1 MKHFHYINDILSN
14 NKNKELLKQLVSEK
28 FFELITQLNNFPLIE
43 HDGQHDL
50 FVRTIPLFDNHLK
63 LLRTLECNVLIADRD
78 VYIITNQRESIM
90 DEIIEKIWYQRKQR
104 DSTIFSLILEFNTHI
119 LSTITMLERTIEQ
132 FKSTTLQ
139 SEEYT
144 ESTVKDIMK
153 LKLTIG
159 MFRST
164 VAPLTELI
172 QQFFERVN
180 HPDISTRKARTN
192 QVSYMLKQITSKT
205 TYLYDNISILAET
218 SNSIQDI
225 RASNIMKTLTIIS
238 SIFIPLSFITGVFGM
253 NFAVNDLF
261 SAQNFYILLII
272 MSSIGWMM
280 YIVFRYK
287 RRF

>member
-1 MKHFHYINDILSN
+1 
-14 NKNKELLKQLVSEK
+14 
-28 FFELITQLNNFPLIE
+28 
-43 HDGQHDL
+43 
-50 FVRTIPLFDNHLK
+50 
-63 LLRTLECNVLIADRD
+63 
-78 VYIITNQRESIM
+78 
-90 DEIIEKIWYQRKQR
+90 
-104 DSTIFSLILEFNTHI
+104 
-119 LSTITMLERTIEQ
+119 MLERTIEQ

-272 MSSIGWMM
+272 MSSIG
-280 YIVFRYK
+280 
-287 RRF
+287 